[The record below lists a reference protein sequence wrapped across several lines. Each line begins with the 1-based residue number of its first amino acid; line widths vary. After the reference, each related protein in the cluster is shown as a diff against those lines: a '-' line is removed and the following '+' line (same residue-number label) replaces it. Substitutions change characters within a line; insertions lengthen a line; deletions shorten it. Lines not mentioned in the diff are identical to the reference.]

1 VRRCYEAP
9 PAVTHDIEGRSTSH
23 ADAITHRAG
32 ANTLAITLGLV
43 DRARAVHV
51 ATVPIILPT

>member
-1 VRRCYEAP
+1 MPMRSRIAP
-9 PAVTHDIEGRSTSH
+9 AR
-23 ADAITHRAG
+23 
-32 ANTLAITLGLV
+32 NTLAITLGLV